1 VIAQSFQEACQRYS
15 TREAV
20 VDGARRISYRELG
33 ILVDD
38 FCTQLGDEW
47 QIRSGNV
54 VALHLHNSLE
64 YICAFFALMHLG
76 ATALLVSSRWK
87 SSELKETIQVL
98 PFQAVITTD
107 KLLSEWQEISSQH
120 RLLKILAEALI
131 SSSGLSTERT
141 TTRVYSSGKG
151 EEEALIFCTSGT
163 TGRPKFVVRSG
174 KSLLINAGNVAK
186 ALNFA
191 PGCRILSVIPF
202 FHANG
207 FSNCLFMPL
216 LHGGTLCLMPQ
227 FDPGE
232 MSALIAREKI
242 QMVMGSPFIYGRLD
256 NANPENWKSV
266 DTTISSGALLPSETR
281 NDFRRRLGL
290 EIRELYG
297 SSETGTI
304 AIQPAG
310 DNQKDGSVGTPIP
323 GIDVEIW
330 DSENRPLA
338 AGSLGEVA
346 VRSAAAMSGYW
357 EQGGLSRSAFVRG
370 FFRMGDLGCIDYS
383 GQLIIKGRIKKI
395 INTGG
400 VKVDPEEIARV
411 IRQLPG
417 VEDCRVEGIAHPVQT
432 EIIAATI
439 LTKPETRLTRK
450 DIVKHCRRFLAEYKI
465 PRQILFTTSRRND
478 ILGKNSF
485 A

>member
-1 VIAQSFQEACQRYS
+1 VIAQSFLESCQRHS
-15 TREAV
+15 AREAV
-20 VDGARRISYRELG
+20 IDGARRISYRELG
-33 ILVDD
+33 NLVDN
-38 FCTQLGDEW
+38 FRMQLGDEG
-47 QIRSGNV
+47 QIQSGDV

-64 YICAFFALMHLG
+64 YICAFFALMNLG

-87 SSELKETIQVL
+87 SGELRQSIRVR

-107 KLLSEWQEISSQH
+107 KLLPEWQDISSQH
-120 RLLKILAEALI
+120 LLRKIPAEALMNSI
-131 SSSGLSTERT
+131 GLNKKRT
-141 TTRVYSSGKG
+141 TTRVCPSGKG
-151 EEEALIFCTSGT
+151 EEGALIFCTSGT
-163 TGRPKFVVRSG
+163 TGSPKFVVRSG

-191 PGCRILSVIPF
+191 PGCRILSIIPF

-232 MSALIAREKI
+232 MSALIARERI
-242 QMVMGSPFIYGRLD
+242 QMVIGSPFIYGRLD
-256 NANPENWKSV
+256 DANPENWKSV
-266 DTTISSGALLPSETR
+266 DTAISSGALLPSETR
-281 NDFRRRLGL
+281 KDFQRRLGL
-290 EIRELYG
+290 EIRQLYG
-297 SSETGTI
+297 SSESGTI

-310 DNQKDGSVGTPIP
+310 ENQEDGSVGTPIP
-323 GIDVEIW
+323 GVDVEIW
-330 DSENRPLA
+330 DSENRPLT

-357 EQGGLSRSAFVRG
+357 EQGGLSQSAFVRG
-370 FFRMGDLGCIDYS
+370 FFRMGDLGCIDDS

-417 VEDCRVEGIAHPVQT
+417 VEDCRIEGIAHPVQT

-439 LTKPETRLTRK
+439 LTKPEARLTRK
-450 DIVKHCRRFLAEYKI
+450 DIVEHCRRFLAEYKI